1 MTSQSNIASTSHIHI
16 IGIGGAGMSP
26 LARILLQQGKIV
38 SGSDQ
43 QPTPVTESL
52 QALGATIYRGHRAQN
67 IAGADLVVASAAVRA
82 DNPELVAAAQQDI
95 PAIKGAVLLG
105 ELMLG
110 KKAICVAGTHGKT
123 TITAMIAKVLGDAG
137 LDPTYV
143 IGGEP
148 RDLPTSGHHGQ
159 GDYFV
164 AEADEFDRRF
174 LSLHPSIA
182 VITSI
187 EPDHPDCYPTPESL
201 LDAFRAFV
209 SLLPSDGWLVGCG
222 DDQRVRDLGR
232 AAASRFISYG
242 LSSGND
248 WTATSVG
255 TDAFGGSHFQ
265 PVHEGRPL
273 TECTLKVPGEHNI
286 RNALATLAVAALV
299 GMEDQSVQ
307 SSLADF
313 SGVGRRFEVVGEALG
328 ATLVDDY
335 AHHPTEIR
343 ATLAAARARYPGR
356 RIMAVHQPHTYS
368 RLKALL
374 PDFAASFGDA
384 DKVLIL
390 DIYASR
396 ETDTLGIHSRD
407 LVAAIERPAA
417 TYAGTADEA
426 TDYLRRS
433 LKPGD
438 VVITLGAGDVNRV
451 LHSLLETSQA
461 DQQAGK

>member
-1 MTSQSNIASTSHIHI
+1 MTSDSNITNASHIHV

-43 QPTPVTESL
+43 QPSPVTESL
-52 QALGATIYRGHRAQN
+52 QALGAIIHHGHQAQN

-82 DNPELVAAAQQDI
+82 DNPELEAAAQHGI

-123 TITAMIAKVLGDAG
+123 TTTAMIAKVLGDAG

-148 RDLPTSGHHGQ
+148 RDLPASGHHGM

-201 LDAFRAFV
+201 LDAFQAFV

-222 DDQRVRDLGR
+222 DDQRVHNLGR
-232 AAASRFISYG
+232 PLGSQFISYG
-242 LSSGND
+242 LSNGID
-248 WTATSVG
+248 WTATGVAK
-255 TDAFGGSHFQ
+255 DRRGGSHFQ
-265 PVHEGRPL
+265 PVHAGRAL
-273 TECTLKVPGEHNI
+273 TESTLKVPGEHNI
-286 RNALATLAVAALV
+286 RNALATMAVAALV
-299 GMEDQSVQ
+299 GVDHQSVRR
-307 SSLADF
+307 SLARF
-313 SGVGRRFEVVGEALG
+313 SSVGRRFEVVGEALG

-343 ATLAAARARYPGR
+343 ATLAAARQRYPGR
-356 RIMAVHQPHTYS
+356 RIVAVHQPHTYS

-384 DKVLIL
+384 DEVLIL

-396 ETDTLGIHSRD
+396 ETDSLGMHSRD
-407 LVAAIERPAA
+407 LVAAIGQPAA
-417 TYAGTADEA
+417 TYAGTTDEA

-433 LKPGD
+433 LKSGD

-451 LHSLLETSQA
+451 LYSLLA
-461 DQQAGK
+461 YRA

>member
-1 MTSQSNIASTSHIHI
+1 MTSHSSITNASHIHI

-26 LARILLQQGKIV
+26 LARILLQQGKTV

-43 QPTPVTESL
+43 QPSPVTESL
-52 QALGATIYRGHRAQN
+52 RSLGAIIHDGHQARN
-67 IAGADLVVASAAVRA
+67 IVGADLVVASAAVRA
-82 DNPELVAAAQQDI
+82 GNPELVAAAQLGI

-123 TITAMIAKVLGDAG
+123 TTTAMIAKVLGDAG
-137 LDPTYV
+137 LDPSYV

-148 RDLPTSGHHGQ
+148 LDLPASGHHGQ

-174 LSLHPSIA
+174 LSLHPSIG

-201 LDAFRAFV
+201 VEAYQAFV
-209 SLLPSDGWLVGCG
+209 SLLPSDGCLVGCG
-222 DDQRVRDLGR
+222 DDRRVQTLGQPLG
-232 AAASRFISYG
+232 SRFISYG
-242 LSSGND
+242 LSNGNV
-248 WTATSVG
+248 WTGTSIATEPR
-255 TDAFGGSHFQ
+255 GGSHFR
-265 PVHEGRPL
+265 PTHAGRAL

-286 RNALATLAVAALV
+286 RNALATMVVAALV
-299 GMEDQSVQ
+299 EVEDQLVRR
-307 SSLADF
+307 SLATF

-328 ATLVDDY
+328 VTLVDDY

-343 ATLAAARARYPGR
+343 ATLAAARDRYPGR
-356 RIMAVHQPHTYS
+356 RIVAVHQPHTYS

-374 PDFAASFGDA
+374 SDFAASFGDA
-384 DKVLIL
+384 DEVLIL

-396 ETDTLGIHSRD
+396 ETDTLGMHARD
-407 LVAAIERPAA
+407 LVSTIGRPATA
-417 TYAGTADEA
+417 YTGTIDET
-426 TDYLRRS
+426 TDYLRRTLRS
-433 LKPGD
+433 GD

-451 LHSLLETSQA
+451 LQNLLAQRA
-461 DQQAGK
+461 